1 MNTHRNIDERDLA
14 DCIGDVDVLANRD
27 FIDDY
32 LVYEMI

>member
-1 MNTHRNIDERDLA
+1 MNTHCNNDERDLA
-14 DCIGDVDVLANRD
+14 DCIGDVDVPANRD